1 MPKKIAT
8 MGAAL
13 IVVSGVVN
21 TILGAKIGAVLYE
34 IYPGGKMGHVG
45 VIAGVAALVVG
56 FVIVFIA
63 VPLYRH
69 GNRRLVVAGGTLTV
83 ILGHVGA
90 VAGAL
95 YIGTLGALLCYIAG
109 LWVIVAAWKSAKS
122 DKEH

>member
-45 VIAGVAALVVG
+45 VIAGVAALVIG